1 MEEKSHV
8 SLEQHAC
15 LVCGVSFGTGSI
27 LLDKCLRATMK
38 RCTGMGWGLCPE
50 HQKLSDDGL
59 VALIECDLQRSG
71 SPSGVVASTSLCS
84 SGDGKPFATSS
95 STSSTP
101 SPETGL
107 MGMSG

>member
-1 MEEKSHV
+1 MIMEEKSHV

-50 HQKLSDDGL
+50 HQKLSYDGL

-71 SPSGVVASTSLCS
+71 SPSGNGNLTPDQGPSA
-84 SGDGKPFATSS
+84 PFRGAAHFV
-95 STSSTP
+95 
-101 SPETGL
+101 GC
-107 MGMSG
+107 G